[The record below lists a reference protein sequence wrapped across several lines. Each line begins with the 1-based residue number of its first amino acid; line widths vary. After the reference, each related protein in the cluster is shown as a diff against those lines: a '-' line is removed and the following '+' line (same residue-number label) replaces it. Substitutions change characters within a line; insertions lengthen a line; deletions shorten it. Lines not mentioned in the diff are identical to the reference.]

1 MLVRSSVKDSEGFSY
16 AAGYAIIVGI
26 FAFGFSIFF
35 RVQFL
40 SGFDLLFGDRG
51 DTRFVAFIHE
61 HVFQAILGRSDFLSP
76 PFFYDVTK
84 TLGYSDAFLL
94 NQLIYAP
101 SRWLGADP
109 YLALLLTIMMLS
121 IACYGFLY
129 ALLRRFGHA
138 SVVIS
143 ACSSFLLT
151 FANNLYVN
159 SVHPQLFMI
168 YYIPVVAYLASYAIA
183 GIHNHKNH
191 SLIAGSIAGLLY
203 GFLFSTGFYIA
214 WFFGLCLLIFV
225 PIFILV
231 SWRAVCAWFAADPI
245 RIGLLGLAFVDG
257 FVIGLIPFV
266 LIYVPVLKVGGSR
279 EFSEYLLSA
288 ATFTDITNIGSNFVW
303 SDLFERIGLVPD
315 ARILGGGE
323 QTYALTPGLQLLV
336 IFSLMIGL
344 RARYWE
350 IDNRDELRR
359 AVVIAAAAVCIAL
372 FLFTIKIHDQSF
384 FLILSKL
391 VPGARAIRAGYRG
404 MIVANFFA
412 VIAVALAIS
421 QIWLISS
428 RHSTAGLKVKL
439 TRAVV
444 GALMTLGMVE
454 QVNLGQVSSVSR
466 AFELAQLNNVSAP
479 PGECRSF
486 YITSEPGQFWATV
499 QIDAMLV
506 AQRVSLPTIN
516 GYSGFFPPTWYLYY
530 PTNADYEQNA
540 RAWAAQR
547 GIGTGLCRLQ
557 MVDGTFRR
565 VH

>member
-1 MLVRSSVKDSEGFSY
+1 
-16 AAGYAIIVGI
+16 
-26 FAFGFSIFF
+26 
-35 RVQFL
+35 
-40 SGFDLLFGDRG
+40 
-51 DTRFVAFIHE
+51 
-61 HVFQAILGRSDFLSP
+61 LGRSDFLSP

-94 NQLIYAP
+94 DQFIYAP

-121 IACYGFLY
+121 IASYGFLY

-143 ACSSFLLT
+143 ACSSLLLT

-168 YYIPVVAYLASYAIA
+168 YYIPVVTYLASYAIA

-191 SLIAGSIAGLLY
+191 SLIAGSMAGLLY
-203 GFLFSTGFYIA
+203 SFLFSTGFYMA
-214 WFFGLCLLIFV
+214 WFFGLGLLIFV

-231 SWRAVCAWFAADPI
+231 SWRAVRAWFAADPI

-266 LIYVPVLKVGGSR
+266 LIYIPVLKVGGSR
-279 EFSEYLLSA
+279 EFNEYLLSA
-288 ATFTDITNIGSNFVW
+288 ATFTDIANIGSNFVW
-303 SDLFERIGLVPD
+303 SDLFEKIGLVPD

-344 RARYWE
+344 RARYWDIE
-350 IDNRDELRR
+350 NRDELTR
-359 AVVIAAAAVCIAL
+359 AVVIAAAAVCVAL

-384 FLILSKL
+384 FLILTKL

-404 MIVANFFA
+404 MIVSNFFA
-412 VIAVALAIS
+412 VIAVALAIGRIS
-421 QIWLISS
+421 LISS
-428 RHSTAGLKVKL
+428 RNGTAGLKVMS
-439 TRAVV
+439 TRAVIT
-444 GALMTLGMVE
+444 ALMTLGMVE
-454 QVNLGQVSSVSR
+454 QINLTQVSSVSR
-466 AFELAQLNNVSAP
+466 AFEREQLDNVNAAP
-479 PGECRSF
+479 TDCRSF
-486 YITSEPGQFWATV
+486 YIVTEPGQLWTTV

-506 AQRVSLPTIN
+506 AQRVGIPTIN
-516 GYSGFFPPTWYLYY
+516 GYSGFFPPVWDLYY
-530 PTNADYEQNA
+530 PADTNNYERNA

-547 GIGTGLCRLQ
+547 GIGTNLCSFDML
-557 MVDGTFRR
+557 DGTFAR

>member
-1 MLVRSSVKDSEGFSY
+1 
-16 AAGYAIIVGI
+16 
-26 FAFGFSIFF
+26 
-35 RVQFL
+35 
-40 SGFDLLFGDRG
+40 LFGDRG

-76 PFFYDVTK
+76 PFFYDATK

-121 IACYGFLY
+121 IASYGFLY

-143 ACSSFLLT
+143 ACSSFVFT

-168 YYIPVVAYLASYAIA
+168 YYIPIVAYLASYAIA

-191 SLIAGSIAGLLY
+191 SLIAGGIAGLLY
-203 GFLFSTGFYIA
+203 SFLFSTGFYMA
-214 WFFGLCLLIFV
+214 WFFGLGLLIFV
-225 PIFILV
+225 LIFILL

-245 RIGLLGLAFVDG
+245 RIGLLGLTFVDG
-257 FVIGLIPFV
+257 FVIGLILFV
-266 LIYVPVLKVGGSR
+266 LIYIPVLKVGGSR
-279 EFSEYLLSA
+279 EFNEYLLSA
-288 ATFTDITNIGSNFVW
+288 ATFTDIANIGSNFIW
-303 SDLFERIGLVPD
+303 SDLFEKIGLVPG

-350 IDNRDELRR
+350 IDSRDELTR

-384 FLILSKL
+384 FLILTKL

-421 QIWLISS
+421 QIS
-428 RHSTAGLKVKL
+428 RFSTTALKVKL
-439 TRAVV
+439 TRAIVV
-444 GALMTLGMVE
+444 VLMTLGMVE
-454 QVNLGQVSSVSR
+454 QVNLAQVSSVSR

-479 PGECRSF
+479 PGDCRSF
-486 YITSEPGQFWATV
+486 YIAGDPGQFWAIV

-506 AQRVSLPTIN
+506 AQRINLPTIN
-516 GYSGFFPPTWYLYY
+516 GYSGFFPPTWHLYY
-530 PTNADYEQNA
+530 PTDANYEQKA
-540 RAWAAQR
+540 HAWAAQR
-547 GIGTGLCRLQ
+547 GIGAGLCRLE
-557 MVDGTFRR
+557 MVDGTFRPAY
-565 VH
+565 